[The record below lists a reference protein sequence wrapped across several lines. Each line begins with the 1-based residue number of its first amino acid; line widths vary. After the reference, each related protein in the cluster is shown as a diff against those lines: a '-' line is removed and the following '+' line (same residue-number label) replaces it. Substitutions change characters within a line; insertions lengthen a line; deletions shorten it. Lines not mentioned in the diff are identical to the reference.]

1 MTMGRYEEVR
11 DRATEVMTQQAMANA
26 AMQAG
31 KIGEAL
37 DYATAGA
44 DIAEKILKEYEDIG
58 ASYVVYCNAT
68 GFRFQLLDAIKDYQN
83 AFFAAFVAIYTT
95 CPYLAKR
102 LDEEHFCCLFAT
114 QLTQMFVSFRDFVEY
129 KGYLEQDDEVG
140 QKAYETIDLMFQI
153 TYNAFDLLKLVAP
166 DNRMVAPMS
175 NILKQMEEA
184 GFERYDDCKDLNW
197 QACLERVY
205 DNLVSMKIIDE

>member
-31 KIGEAL
+31 KIDEAL

-83 AFFAAFVAIYTT
+83 AFLQLLLLSIQLAPILLNVWMKNIFVVYS
-95 CPYLAKR
+95 LHNSHK
-102 LDEEHFCCLFAT
+102 CLFHSVI
-114 QLTQMFVSFRDFVEY
+114 LWNI
-129 KGYLEQDDEVG
+129 
-140 QKAYETIDLMFQI
+140 KAI
-153 TYNAFDLLKLVAP
+153 
-166 DNRMVAPMS
+166 
-175 NILKQMEEA
+175 
-184 GFERYDDCKDLNW
+184 
-197 QACLERVY
+197 
-205 DNLVSMKIIDE
+205 